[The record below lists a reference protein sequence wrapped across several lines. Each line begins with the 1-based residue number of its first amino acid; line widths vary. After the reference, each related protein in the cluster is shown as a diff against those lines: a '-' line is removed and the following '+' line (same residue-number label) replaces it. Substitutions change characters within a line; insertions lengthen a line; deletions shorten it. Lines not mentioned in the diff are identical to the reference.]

1 MPLYSTISTS
11 SASISIIAGRLRPYP
26 YTVWVGLC
34 GALIFRL
41 IGIAAVGSLA
51 IVTVF
56 DFFAEFCL
64 GFLSAESSIQFN
76 VNLINSVSDCV
87 LSCLAF
93 SARSGVWTGAH
104 RPSDS
109 TSALALI
116 SVSDATNVF
125 VTCQL
130 WAPSQF

>member
-76 VNLINSVSDCV
+76 VKFNQFCLRLRVELPSLFRKVKGLDRCSPPEWFDICV
-87 LSCLAF
+87 
-93 SARSGVWTGAH
+93 GI
-104 RPSDS
+104 D
-109 TSALALI
+109 
-116 SVSDATNVF
+116 
-125 VTCQL
+125 
-130 WAPSQF
+130 